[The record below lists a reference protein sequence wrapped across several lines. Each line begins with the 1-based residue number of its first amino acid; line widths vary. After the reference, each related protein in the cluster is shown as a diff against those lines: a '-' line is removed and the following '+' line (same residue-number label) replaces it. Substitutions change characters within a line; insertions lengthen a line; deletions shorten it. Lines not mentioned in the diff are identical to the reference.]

1 MRRVQRIIAAAVLA
15 FCMSVPSAAPAFA
28 DVTAVVGGAPG
39 SEVSDDAE
47 TSKAS
52 QNAGTEQKTQT
63 TQTAAASEE
72 LVPALP
78 TETKAETKAAETKA
92 AEAKPAETKAAE
104 AKPAETKPA
113 ETKPA
118 EAKPVEAK
126 PAETTAAET
135 KPSAEKPAAPAASSA
150 LTEPEEEKVELISAP
165 APAETESSV
174 KQEAPPRP
182 EANSSKPEA
191 ASGKPESNSSSP
203 EAASSSPEAGSSR
216 LGTDTGTVSGS
227 SGSGKDPFGN
237 TQKAAQGQIGP
248 GVSSEPVEPNSGRGV
263 LAGGTD
269 WNRVSP
275 VRRDIVDMAKS
286 FIGGTYVY
294 GGTSPETGFD
304 CSGFI
309 MYIMKEAAN
318 VSLYHQSSR
327 QAQSGVGVSVAEMRP
342 GDIIAY
348 DGTPRDGVVNHVS
361 IYAGDG
367 KAIHAVGTGKGIQ
380 MTDWDYSEPM
390 AIRNVLGD

>member
-52 QNAGTEQKTQT
+52 QNSGAAQKAQT
-63 TQTAAASEE
+63 TQTTAASEE

-174 KQEAPPRP
+174 KQEAPP
-182 EANSSKPEA
+182 KPEA
-191 ASGKPESNSSSP
+191 NSSSP
-203 EAASSSPEAGSSR
+203 EAASSPEPGSSR
-216 LGTDTGTVSGS
+216 LGADTGTVSGA

-237 TQKAAQGQIGP
+237 TQKTAQGQIGP

-269 WNRVSP
+269 WAKVSP

-309 MYIMKEAAN
+309 MYIMKEVAD

>member
-47 TSKAS
+47 TSNAS
-52 QNAGTEQKTQT
+52 QNAGTAQKAQT
-63 TQTAAASEE
+63 TQTTAASEE

-78 TETKAETKAAETKA
+78 TETKAAETKAAETKA

-104 AKPAETKPA
+104 AKPAETKPV

-174 KQEAPPRP
+174 KQEAPPKP
-182 EANSSKPEA
+182 EANSS
-191 ASGKPESNSSSP
+191 SP
-203 EAASSSPEAGSSR
+203 EPGSSR
-216 LGTDTGTVSGS
+216 LGADTGTVSGS

-269 WNRVSP
+269 WAKISP

-309 MYIMKEAAN
+309 MYIMKEAAD

>member
-63 TQTAAASEE
+63 TQTTAASEE

-104 AKPAETKPA
+104 AKPAETKPAETKAAVAKPAETKPA

-174 KQEAPPRP
+174 KQEAPPKP
-182 EANSSKPEA
+182 EANSS
-191 ASGKPESNSSSP
+191 SP
-203 EAASSSPEAGSSR
+203 EPGSSR
-216 LGTDTGTVSGS
+216 LGADTGTVSGS

-248 GVSSEPVEPNSGRGV
+248 GVSSEPVEPNSGKGV

-269 WNRVSP
+269 WAKVSP

-304 CSGFI
+304 CSGFV

-342 GDIIAY
+342 GDIIAD